1 MTLSWFPDCNSITKQ
16 RWIILFPMKCCQPSD
31 CWDVISVSHRNIF
44 ELLCERTAFSNSVWC
59 LPSLVSKM
67 NHRSAKVQNM
77 LHWAK
82 IRFQRRLNKACQL
95 CYGDNLINR
104 LKILN
109 SQLLKDIQRSYWIFL
124 SFVPFSVKLTPSLL
138 QQCRGSWCF
147 LCGGHYMTDSD
158 LKIIIHRSIWPMA
171 TDSQPSSSQSTPQCS
186 LFLMRLS
193 TVDGSIEGPHGSQV
207 FSQVFEGLF
216 VLFSDTAI
224 CYK

>member
-1 MTLSWFPDCNSITKQ
+1 MLSTF
-16 RWIILFPMKCCQPSD
+16 RLLGYMGYMFHII
-31 CWDVISVSHRNIF
+31 RNIF

-67 NHRSAKVQNM
+67 NHRSATVQNM

-82 IRFQRRLNKACQL
+82 ISFQRRLNKACQW
-95 CYGDNLINR
+95 CYDDNLING

-147 LCGGHYMTDSD
+147 FCGGHYMNDSG
-158 LKIIIHRSIWPMA
+158 LKIIIHRSIWPTA

-186 LFLMRLS
+186 LFLTRLS

-216 VLFSDTAI
+216 VLFFSDTAHLL
-224 CYK
+224 